1 MRDTQ
6 VIFNI
11 LEKISMVHQSGIL
24 LSFFFEKDR
33 LITLFR
39 FPTKAPIKPFPQIPS
54 FPAISNILIQRIP
67 FVGAS
72 EAHSRESGQVPAS
85 I

>member
-11 LEKISMVHQSGIL
+11 LENISMVHQSGIL

-39 FPTKAPIKPFPQIPS
+39 FPTKDTDQTIPS
-54 FPAISNILIQRIP
+54 NTF
-67 FVGAS
+67 F
-72 EAHSRESGQVPAS
+72 SRDK
-85 I
+85 

>member
-11 LEKISMVHQSGIL
+11 LENISMVHQSGIL

-39 FPTKAPIKPFPQIPS
+39 FPKKDTDQAIPS
-54 FPAISNILIQRIP
+54 GTF
-67 FVGAS
+67 F
-72 EAHSRESGQVPAS
+72 SRDK
-85 I
+85 